1 MPTLLWGSLAGPFLC
16 GRHMRCL
23 DYSLGK
29 FMNKNENQFA
39 IAHFTTKCPT
49 SSMAVF
55 FELRGPMAVYINLLE
70 LEIWKKLLLAQRS
83 FFREFLL

>member
-1 MPTLLWGSLAGPFLC
+1 
-16 GRHMRCL
+16 
-23 DYSLGK
+23 
-29 FMNKNENQFA
+29 MNKNENQFA